1 MKQQKAEKGD
11 KTKDNDIHDEVPVNA
26 DVAEDVEDV
35 EDIEALKAEIGRLK
49 DENSSLRE
57 ESERLEQFTLDLTL
71 QVAEALE
78 LLQQIHLGNLSLR
91 LNEDSEIEIMKHLST
106 YFNKIL
112 DTPELLVKEIQKVMT
127 QMETSAAQISA
138 TSAQQASGVSQTAS
152 SLSEITTTIEELSIT
167 AGQIAE
173 TASLVNNLAEGSL
186 TKAVDGT
193 KLVDVSLTG
202 TAEIKKSTEEAAEK
216 ILELGEKSHE
226 ITEVVEV
233 IYEIARQTNLL
244 ALNASIEAA
253 RAGEAGR
260 GFAVVAAEVKKLA
273 ENVSASTKEIKK
285 SITLIQNLTNASVL
299 AMDNVSNKVTVG
311 ENLSIKV
318 KTGLESILEEIQ
330 KTFDAAKQISFATSQ
345 QKTGSEQIAQ
355 TIFGISEVTH
365 QTSTTAKNN
374 ADQAKQ
380 LYLLSS
386 SLRNL
391 IESYKVR

>member
-1 MKQQKAEKGD
+1 MRQLKAEKGD
-11 KTKDNDIHDEVPVNA
+11 KTKDNDIQDEPAVNVDEA
-26 DVAEDVEDV
+26 DE
-35 EDIEALKAEIGRLK
+35 IEALKEQIHKLK
-49 DENSSLRE
+49 EDNTALKEDA
-57 ESERLEQFTLDLTL
+57 ERLEQFTLDLTL
-71 QVAEALE
+71 QVAESLE
-78 LLQQIHLGNLSLR
+78 TLQKIHLGNLSLR

-112 DTPELLVKEIQKVMT
+112 DTPELLVKEIQKVVT

-186 TKAVDGT
+186 TKALDGT
-193 KLVDVSLTG
+193 KSVDGSLQG
-202 TAEIKKSTEEAAEK
+202 TTEIKKSTEEAAEK

-318 KTGLESILEEIQ
+318 KIGLESILEEIQ

-365 QTSTTAKNN
+365 QTSNTAKDN

-386 SLRNL
+386 SLKGL

>member
-1 MKQQKAEKGD
+1 MRQQKAEKGD
-11 KTKDNDIHDEVPVNA
+11 KTKDNDIQDESAVKIDEA
-26 DVAEDVEDV
+26 DE
-35 EDIEALKAEIGRLK
+35 IEALKARISQLE
-49 DENSSLRE
+49 DENSSLKE
-57 ESERLEQFTLDLTL
+57 ESDRLEQFTLDLTL
-71 QVAEALE
+71 QVAESLE
-78 LLQQIHLGNLSLR
+78 ILQQIHLGNLSLR

-112 DTPELLVKEIQKVMT
+112 DTPELLVKEIQKVVT

-193 KLVDVSLTG
+193 KSVDGSLQG
-202 TAEIKKSTEEAAEK
+202 TTEIKKSTEEAAEK

-365 QTSTTAKNN
+365 QTSNTAKNN

-386 SLRNL
+386 SLKGL

>member
-1 MKQQKAEKGD
+1 MRQLKAEKGD
-11 KTKDNDIHDEVPVNA
+11 KTKDNDIQDEPAVTIDEA
-26 DVAEDVEDV
+26 DE
-35 EDIEALKAEIGRLK
+35 IEALKEQIYKLK
-49 DENSSLRE
+49 EDNTILKADA
-57 ESERLEQFTLDLTL
+57 ERLEGFTLDLTL
-71 QVAEALE
+71 QVAESLE
-78 LLQQIHLGNLSLR
+78 TLQKIHLGNLSLR

-112 DTPELLVKEIQKVMT
+112 DTPELLVKEIQKVVT

-193 KLVDVSLTG
+193 KSVDGSLQG
-202 TAEIKKSTEEAAEK
+202 TTEIKKSTEEAAEK

-318 KTGLESILEEIQ
+318 KIGLESILEEIQ

-365 QTSTTAKNN
+365 QTSNTAKDN

-386 SLRNL
+386 SLKGL

>member
-1 MKQQKAEKGD
+1 MRQLKAEKGD
-11 KTKDNDIHDEVPVNA
+11 KTKDNDIQDESAVNVDEA
-26 DVAEDVEDV
+26 DE
-35 EDIEALKAEIGRLK
+35 IEALKARISQLEK
-49 DENSSLRE
+49 ENETVKE
-57 ESERLEQFTLDLTL
+57 ENERLEGFTLDLTL
-71 QVAEALE
+71 QVAESLE
-78 LLQQIHLGNLSLR
+78 TLQKIHLGNLSLR

-106 YFNKIL
+106 YFNRIL
-112 DTPELLVKEIQKVMT
+112 DTPELLVKEIQKVVT

-186 TKAVDGT
+186 TKALDGT
-193 KLVDVSLTG
+193 KSVDGSLQG
-202 TAEIKKSTEEAAEK
+202 TTEIKKSTEEAAEK

-365 QTSTTAKNN
+365 QTSNTAKDN

-386 SLRNL
+386 SLKGL

>member
-1 MKQQKAEKGD
+1 MRQLKAEKGD
-11 KTKDNDIHDEVPVNA
+11 KTKDNDIQDEPAVTVDEA
-26 DVAEDVEDV
+26 DE
-35 EDIEALKAEIGRLK
+35 IEALQARISQLEK
-49 DENSSLRE
+49 ENETLRE
-57 ESERLEQFTLDLTL
+57 ENERLEGFTLDLTL
-71 QVAEALE
+71 QVAESLE
-78 LLQQIHLGNLSLR
+78 ILQKIHLGNLSLR

-106 YFNKIL
+106 YFNRIL
-112 DTPELLVKEIQKVMT
+112 DTPELLVKEIQKVVT

-193 KLVDVSLTG
+193 KSVDGSLQG
-202 TAEIKKSTEEAAEK
+202 TTEIKKSTEEAAEK

-365 QTSTTAKNN
+365 QTSNTAKDN

-386 SLRNL
+386 SLKGL

>member
-1 MKQQKAEKGD
+1 MRQLKAEKGD
-11 KTKDNDIHDEVPVNA
+11 KTKDNDIQDEPAVNVDEA
-26 DVAEDVEDV
+26 DE
-35 EDIEALKAEIGRLK
+35 IEALKEQIHKLK
-49 DENSSLRE
+49 EDNTALKEDA
-57 ESERLEQFTLDLTL
+57 ERLEQFTLDLTL
-71 QVAEALE
+71 QVAESLE
-78 LLQQIHLGNLSLR
+78 TLQKIHLGNLSLR

-112 DTPELLVKEIQKVMT
+112 DTPELLVKEIQKVVT

-152 SLSEITTTIEELSIT
+152 SLSEITTTIEELSMT

-186 TKAVDGT
+186 TKALDGT
-193 KLVDVSLTG
+193 KSVDGSLQG
-202 TAEIKKSTEEAAEK
+202 TTEIKKSTEEAAEK

-318 KTGLESILEEIQ
+318 KIGLESILEEIQ

-365 QTSTTAKNN
+365 QTSNTAKDN

-386 SLRNL
+386 SLKGL